1 VSEDERMYRA
11 SVVLTFGNPNEHCH
25 PKLQGLLLEYTGLDL
40 IEPGRIRHSLG
51 YKR

>member
-1 VSEDERMYRA
+1 VSEGERLYRT
-11 SVVLTFGNPNEHCH
+11 SVLTFGNPSEHYH